1 MHIVNDLQ
9 STIIPKLDL
18 ATTVSRSNLNDP
30 DLKLYLNEPIYL
42 MKCPY
47 VTNSVDQMTFILFL
61 CSLSDKLFSFYLCR
75 GFTRQ
80 VGTTILDCQIIIKDK
95 APEGTKEKDIFK
107 ISFDS
112 RGNEFYI
119 QILGTSKNI
128 KYNYFYFKRNIRQIK
143 MSMYDCSFEYDCTL
157 NTPYQIRF
165 PQELFKKLSNL
176 FNNKSSIQYS
186 NPFTAMLFYR
196 FSPFH
201 KKLFLMLDLNK

>member
-128 KYNYFYFKRNIRQIK
+128 KYNYFYF
-143 MSMYDCSFEYDCTL
+143 Y
-157 NTPYQIRF
+157 
-165 PQELFKKLSNL
+165 
-176 FNNKSSIQYS
+176 
-186 NPFTAMLFYR
+186 
-196 FSPFH
+196 
-201 KKLFLMLDLNK
+201 FLCVCLHVCMRPTCGPEACGG